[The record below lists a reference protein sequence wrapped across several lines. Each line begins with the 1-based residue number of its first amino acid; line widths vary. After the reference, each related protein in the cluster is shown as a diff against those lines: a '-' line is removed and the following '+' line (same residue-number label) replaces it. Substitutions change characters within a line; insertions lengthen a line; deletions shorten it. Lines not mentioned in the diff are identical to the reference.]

1 MKKPVMRHC
10 VGCMESKPKNELV
23 RIVLSGDEIRL
34 DLSGKANGRGAYVCP
49 DPECVAKAVKNK
61 GLQRSF
67 KMPVAPDVYETIV
80 KELEESGKL
89 EKNA

>member
-1 MKKPVMRHC
+1 MKKPVMRRC

-23 RIVLSGDEIRL
+23 RIVLDGEEIRL
-34 DLSGKANGRGAYVCP
+34 DLTGKANGRGAYVCP

-67 KMPVAPDVYETIV
+67 KMAVSSDVYETII
-80 KELEESGKL
+80 KELEESGRL